1 MIFFGDKRRGLIEN
15 FVKVFYEGLINF
27 ENEKMK
33 IQGVKFLIDSYSEQ
47 EGLTNFYNKMNYF

>member
-15 FVKVFYEGLINF
+15 FVKVFYEGLRNF

-33 IQGVKFLIDSYSEQ
+33 IQSIKFLIDSYSEQ
-47 EGLTNFYNKMNYF
+47 EGLA